1 MLSTAILLRIGLGN
15 GVNSGPRES
24 PLFGIADVNKLGQQL
39 RYVVHVVA
47 ACPLRVDAGE
57 QGAYRN
63 TLQEIIM
70 HTRKVACFALL
81 AVVLI
86 AMTTIA
92 SASPYSAV
100 FVYGD
105 SLSDTGNIYT
115 VSGHTIPL
123 SPPYYN
129 GRFSNGPL
137 AVEYL
142 ANALH
147 SPLVSFAWGGATT
160 GFGDSGDGGTQTT
173 VGTLGLPGMIL
184 QVQGSLATI
193 TPFAPTSLF
202 VVWGGPDDFI
212 TGGTVSQGVL
222 DELGIVAALQGV
234 GATHILVPGM
244 PDLGLTP
251 EFYGNPAATAFSFSF
266 DQALQA
272 NLPKGVSY
280 FDTFGF
286 MHQVVANPGAYGFTD
301 VTDPCLVGLTPCS
314 NPNQY
319 LFWDDLHPTTAA
331 DALLA
336 GQFEKA
342 VTPEP
347 STLLMLGTGIAG
359 LAGLLRRKTSA

>member
-1 MLSTAILLRIGLGN
+1 MQ
-15 GVNSGPRES
+15 V
-24 PLFGIADVNKLGQQL
+24 
-39 RYVVHVVA
+39 
-47 ACPLRVDAGE
+47 
-57 QGAYRN
+57 
-63 TLQEIIM
+63 
-70 HTRKVACFALL
+70 RKVSIFAMLPVLLL
-81 AVVLI
+81 A
-86 AMTTIA
+86 MTSIA
-92 SASPYSAV
+92 SAGPYSAV

-115 VSGHTIPL
+115 ITGHTIPP

-137 AVEYL
+137 AAEYL
-142 ANALH
+142 AFALH

-160 GFGDSGDGGTQTT
+160 GIGNSGDGGTQTT
-173 VGTLGLPGMIL
+173 AGFAGLPGML
-184 QVQGSLATI
+184 VQVAGSLNTI

-212 TGGTVSQGVL
+212 TGGSVATGVADVL
-222 DELGIVAALQGV
+222 TIVGALQSV

-251 EFYGNPAATAFSFSF
+251 AYYGDPAATAFSLSF

-272 NLPKGVSY
+272 LLPHGVAY

-301 VTDPCLVGLTPCS
+301 VTHSCLVGLTPCS

-331 DALLA
+331 NAILA
-336 GQFEKA
+336 AQFANA
-342 VTPEP
+342 VPEP
-347 STLLMLGTGIAG
+347 STFLMLGTGLAGIAG
-359 LAGLLRRKTSA
+359 VLRRKLSA